1 MQGNN
6 QFKRQESL
14 KNAIKDIPGIEYEDL
29 QLPTHL
35 TKIDDSFL
43 LYETNYQKERISP
56 KKTKKDGQSY
66 REDPNRLLWSACG
79 AGQLK
84 LVRKAITYDHLL
96 VGSIIN
102 VQLSTKKQDELSTL
116 NHPLS
121 MIIGRDDNNEIS
133 KNKLTIVTP

>member
-43 LYETNYQKERISP
+43 LW
-56 KKTKKDGQSY
+56 
-66 REDPNRLLWSACG
+66 L
-79 AGQLK
+79 
-84 LVRKAITYDHLL
+84 
-96 VGSIIN
+96 GSICN
-102 VQLSTKKQDELSTL
+102 C
-116 NHPLS
+116 
-121 MIIGRDDNNEIS
+121 
-133 KNKLTIVTP
+133 